1 MKLRT
6 FRVLCYLCIL
16 CTCSALSVEIGRENQ
31 PVLDVKSSSSDQEQE
46 EPLDPNN
53 PRDKRAL
60 GLILSGLAQVFGYTV
75 DPIQIGSLPNPSPPS
90 NGARASGNN
99 NQTATNSTQS
109 SSSTAAPRQRET
121 IRFTGL
127 VNLGNGTGLLTQL
140 EQYERL
146 FHGNGSLSSTTV
158 QPPTTTSTMPPQT
171 TPSQPL
177 EPRLLVKI
185 PVPNVSLPPLP
196 AMPQPPLPE
205 IPSQDIVLSYPQ
217 PLVTPRNQQQL
228 TFRITETTDR
238 LTVENKEI
246 YDPKDVQSPPPPIQ
260 VPYTAEPPWKKEYEQ
275 RLAELERRQE
285 EHAHRLKQQEW
296 HRNRQKDNN
305 RSGEEGHGGPKKQSE
320 RVNRPSKCR
329 KHGQTVKNREPS
341 EVEDLSRETY
351 ESEERAPEQ
360 SERTRKP
367 EESEEEEEEEDRERY
382 KAHQANENY
391 TNVQYSEPLP
401 LSEDDEQR
409 RPEEL
414 RNSYGEPLHNREL
427 YDDGGY
433 VNYFGKFKQPLS
445 DYYSSSAPSN
455 SREDTSQNTKEESH
469 DDREDEEESS
479 ESSREEEDIPARNK
493 YEEYNLEEEDEPNR
507 RNERVSEEDSSED
520 PKTVSMKEKNRSYF
534 QEKNTTEEMD
544 YTKNMPLVV
553 PVRYLSAP
561 EELRKAK
568 SRLSTAKRWE
578 GDNNVAKTETTKK
591 IAAKETRRPKKE
603 NLKAVAAFPGRQ
615 TPKKLHEGEQKVL
628 QMWPPPFDFV
638 VDSTVHTNVLP
649 VTPPSINNSK
659 ERGNRRKP
667 ESSDKGKG
675 NKQQQQRRRSRV
687 NLNNT
692 TQRSRD
698 NSEDTYRQDSKANS
712 QYERAPEE
720 QKMISRPADSKK
732 IHVDEIVSDPN
743 DSKDSWDRYKYT
755 SNDNYRNTER
765 PKFETLKRSIEAP
778 EYPVGNY
785 YSEAYPAENKQQV
798 NVKDPGLQNVQVI
811 RQESGTTAAYDPRG
825 GYDFFDF
832 SKNIY
837 GLDYGKE
844 SARMSGVFEGDKKVG
859 NEETVGIT
867 VPQRDV
873 YRYDESLTKFT
884 SEPESKSEKVGVA
897 DYTNGATA
905 IRMVEQEQIP
915 NAPIGYIDY
924 SRLL

>member
-16 CTCSALSVEIGRENQ
+16 CTCSVLSEEIGRENQ
-31 PVLDVKSSSSDQEQE
+31 PVLDVKSSSSDQEQK

-75 DPIQIGSLPNPSPPS
+75 DPIQIGSLPNPSPPPS
-90 NGARASGNN
+90 SGARASGNN
-99 NQTATNSTQS
+99 NQTAMNSTQS
-109 SSSTAAPRQRET
+109 SSTTAAPRQRET

-127 VNLGNGTGLLTQL
+127 VNLGNSTGLLTQL

-146 FHGNGSLSSTTV
+146 FHGNGSSNATTA

-185 PVPNVSLPPLP
+185 PVPNVALPPLP

-205 IPSQDIVLSYPQ
+205 IPSQDIMLAYPQ
-217 PLVTPRNQQQL
+217 PIVTPRNQQQL

-246 YDPKDVQSPPPPIQ
+246 YDPKDVQSPPPPTL
-260 VPYTAEPPWKKEYEQ
+260 VPYVAEPPWKKEYEQ

-285 EHAHRLKQQEW
+285 EHAYRLKQQEW
-296 HRNRQKDNN
+296 HRNRQKDNSH
-305 RSGEEGHGGPKKQSE
+305 SGEEGHGGPKKQTE
-320 RVNRPSKCR
+320 HLNRPSKCR
-329 KHGQTVKNREPS
+329 KHEETVKNREPS

-351 ESEERAPEQ
+351 ESEERAPELP
-360 SERTRKP
+360 ERAQKP
-367 EESEEEEEEEDRERY
+367 EESEEEEEEDRERY
-382 KAHQANENY
+382 RAPQANENY

-427 YDDGGY
+427 YDEGGL

-455 SREDTSQNTKEESH
+455 SREDTSQDAKEESH

-479 ESSREEEDIPARNK
+479 ESSREEDDIPARNK
-493 YEEYNLEEEDEPNR
+493 YEEYNLEEEEEPSR
-507 RNERVSEEDSSED
+507 HNERVSEEDSSEL
-520 PKTVSMKEKNRSYF
+520 PKNVATKEKNRSYF
-534 QEKNTTEEMD
+534 QEKKTTEERD
-544 YTKNMPLVV
+544 YTKNMPLII

-568 SRLSTAKRWE
+568 LRHSGTEQWE
-578 GDNNVAKTETTKK
+578 RDNNVAKTEATKK
-591 IAAKETRRPKKE
+591 IAPKEPRRPKKE
-603 NLKAVAAFPGRQ
+603 NLKAVAFSERQ
-615 TPKKLHEGEQKVL
+615 IPKKLHEGEEKVL
-628 QMWPPPFDFV
+628 QMWPPPFDYV

-659 ERGNRRKP
+659 VRGNRRKP

-675 NKQQQQRRRSRV
+675 NRQQQRRK
-687 NLNNT
+687 
-692 TQRSRD
+692 
-698 NSEDTYRQDSKANS
+698 DSKANF
-712 QYERAPEE
+712 QYGRTPEE
-720 QKMISRPADSKK
+720 QKMISRPANSER
-732 IHVDEIVSDPN
+732 IRAEEIVSDPN
-743 DSKDSWDRYKYT
+743 DSKDSWVRYKYT
-755 SNDNYRNTER
+755 SNNNHRNTER

-778 EYPVGNY
+778 EFPIGNY
-785 YSEAYPAENKQQV
+785 YSEVYPAENKQQV
-798 NVKDPGLQNVQVI
+798 NVKNPELQNVQVI
-811 RQESGTTAAYDPRG
+811 RQESGTTATYDPRG
-825 GYDFFDF
+825 GYNFFDF
-832 SKNIY
+832 GKNVY
-837 GLDYGKE
+837 GFDYGKE
-844 SARMSGVFEGDKKVG
+844 SARMAGVFEGDKKVG

-884 SEPESKSEKVGVA
+884 SEPESKSEKVGDT
-897 DYTNGATA
+897 DYANGPTA
-905 IRMVEQEQIP
+905 IRMMEQEQIP